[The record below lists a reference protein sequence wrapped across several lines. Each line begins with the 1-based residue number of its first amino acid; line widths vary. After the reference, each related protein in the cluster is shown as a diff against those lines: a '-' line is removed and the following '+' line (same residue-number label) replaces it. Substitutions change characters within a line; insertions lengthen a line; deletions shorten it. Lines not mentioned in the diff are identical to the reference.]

1 MRTRRMT
8 STEMNSVEI
17 GLLAFD
23 ADDAVAADVTHLVN
37 RVYATA
43 EERLWGPDTDR
54 TRLAEVTEFIRLGE
68 LAVARLNGR
77 IVGAVRIQR
86 LDNEVGEFGML
97 AASPDHRGIG
107 IGRRLVDFAERL
119 TTDRGLRTMR
129 LELLVPQTWTHPTK
143 RFLHDWYTR
152 LGYRVVRKGSIEE
165 LIPQPGVA
173 AGDAVR
179 LRHLPQAPWLIPGRP
194 LRPTKKL

>member
-1 MRTRRMT
+1 
-8 STEMNSVEI
+8 
-17 GLLAFD
+17 
-23 ADDAVAADVTHLVN
+23 VN

-129 LELLVPQTWTHPTK
+129 LELLVPQNWTHPTK
-143 RFLHDWYTR
+143 MFLHDWYTR

>member
-1 MRTRRMT
+1 MT
-8 STEMNSVEI
+8 SIEI
-17 GLLAFD
+17 ELLGAD
-23 ADDAVAADVTHLVN
+23 ADDAVAADVAHLVN

-43 EERLWGPDTDR
+43 EEGLWRPGADR
-54 TRLAEVTEFIRLGE
+54 TTAAEVTELIRLGE

-86 LDNEVGEFGML
+86 LDDEVGEFGML
-97 AASPDHRGIG
+97 AADPDHRGIG

-143 RFLHDWYTR
+143 TFLHDWYTR
-152 LGYRVVRKGSIEE
+152 IGYRVVRKGSIEE
-165 LIPQPGVA
+165 QYPSL
-173 AGDAVR
+173 
-179 LRHLPQAPWLIPGRP
+179 APLLATPSDFVIYHKT
-194 LRPTKKL
+194 LA